1 MNPQN
6 LIAKVWDYANILRD
20 SGVSYTDYVAQLS
33 YLLFLKM
40 ESEIASVNP
49 SAVSM
54 IPSEYRWEVLKRLDG
69 LELESAY
76 SKALAEL
83 SKQGGIVGTIYQK
96 AQNKI
101 TEPAKLKRL
110 ISLVDGETWLG
121 LSVDVK
127 GAIYEGLLSK
137 NATETKAGAGQYFTP
152 RVLCESIVRLMR
164 PTPQMSV
171 CDPAC
176 GTGGF
181 LLAAYAYMKAQSN
194 DSEVLRALR
203 EDKLYGKDI
212 TPLVVSLCAMNLFLH
227 GLGVGFGTA
236 DKSSVANSESES
248 STTTPKDSRNPKQ
261 NPQRALVSEGDSLL
275 ELGSVRFD
283 MVLTNPP
290 FGKKSSTKIM
300 GEDGSVK
307 RESETYTREDFIAT
321 TSNKQLNF
329 LQHIMSLLK
338 VRGKAAVVLPDNVL
352 FEGGAGEKI
361 RKRLLSEFDLH
372 TILRLPTGIFYAQ
385 GVKANVLFFDKY
397 EALAQGMRTSKVW
410 VYDLRTNINLSLVSN
425 PLSAEH
431 LADFEKYFCGGEVPK
446 DLGDLAKNAGAE
458 LSASNGDS
466 ADFATLDFAT
476 MFAKRVESERFRAFS
491 VEEILARDKANLDI
505 FWLKDESL
513 GEVESLPTPRE
524 IATQIKEDLQSAIRE
539 FESAGV

>member
-1 MNPQN
+1 MNAQN

-49 SAVSM
+49 SAKSM
-54 IPSEYRWEVLKRLDG
+54 IPKEFRWEILKKLDG

-76 SKALAEL
+76 SRALAEL
-83 SKQGGIVGTIYQK
+83 SKQSGIVGTIYQK

-101 TEPAKLKRL
+101 NEPAKLKRL

-127 GAIYEGLLSK
+127 GAIYEGLLAK

-164 PTPQMSV
+164 PKPEMSV

-181 LLAAYAYMKAQSN
+181 LLAAYSYMKAQSK
-194 DSEVLRALR
+194 DSEILRALR

-227 GLGVGFGTA
+227 GLGVGF
-236 DKSSVANSESES
+236 DSRES
-248 STTTPKDSRNPKQ
+248 SAKSGADSSADSKT
-261 NPQRALVSEGDSLL
+261 QRPLVVEGDSLL
-275 ELGSVRFD
+275 ELGNVRFD
-283 MVLTNPP
+283 MILTNPP

-338 VRGKAAVVLPDNVL
+338 IGGKAAVVLPDNVL
-352 FEGGAGEKI
+352 FEGGAGERV
-361 RKRLLSEFDLH
+361 RKRLLSEFNLH

-397 EALAQGMRTSKVW
+397 EPLSKGLRTDKVW
-410 VYDLRTNINLSLVSN
+410 VYDLRSNVNLSLVSN

-431 LADFEKYFCGGEVPK
+431 LSDFERCFC
-446 DLGDLAKNAGAE
+446 AE
-458 LSASNGDS
+458 NFDE
-466 ADFATLDFAT
+466 
-476 MFAKRVESERFRAFS
+476 RVESERFRAFS
-491 VEEILARDKANLDI
+491 AESILARDKANLDI

-513 GEVESLPTPRE
+513 DEIESLPTPRE
-524 IATQIKEDLQSAIRE
+524 IATMIKSDLQSAMRE
-539 FESAGV
+539 FENTVV

>member
-1 MNPQN
+1 MNAQN

-40 ESEIASVNP
+40 EDEIAIINP
-49 SAVSM
+49 NASSM
-54 IPSEYRWEVLKRLDG
+54 IPAEFRWEILKKLDG

-76 SKALAEL
+76 SRALSEL
-83 SKQGGIVGTIYQK
+83 AKQGGIVGTIYQK

-110 ISLVDGETWLG
+110 ISLVDTETWLG

-127 GAIYEGLLSK
+127 GAIYEGLLAK

-164 PTPQMSV
+164 PKPQMSV

-181 LLAAYAYMKAQSN
+181 LLAAYAFMKAQSK

-227 GLGVGFGTA
+227 GLGVGLDNKA
-236 DKSSVANSESES
+236 
-248 STTTPKDSRNPKQ
+248 
-261 NPQRALVSEGDSLL
+261 QRALVEEGDSLL
-275 ELGSVRFD
+275 ELGNVRFD

-300 GEDGSVK
+300 GDDGSMK
-307 RESETYTREDFIAT
+307 RTSETYTREDFIAT

-338 VRGKAAVVLPDNVL
+338 IGGKAAVVLPDNVL
-352 FEGGAGEKI
+352 FEGGAGEKV
-361 RKRLLSEFDLH
+361 RKRLLSEFNLH

-385 GVKANVLFFDKY
+385 GVKANVLFFDKF
-397 EALAQGMRTSKVW
+397 EPLASGMRTQKVW
-410 VYDLRTNINLSLVSN
+410 VYDLRSNVNLSLVSN

-431 LADFEKYFCGGEVPK
+431 LADFEKCFCAGELSS
-446 DLGDLAKNAGAE
+446 DLGSNNA
-458 LSASNGDS
+458 
-466 ADFATLDFAT
+466 LDFAD
-476 MFAKRVESERFRAFS
+476 MLSRRVESERFRAFS
-491 VEEILARDKANLDI
+491 TEEILARDKANLDI

-513 GEVESLPTPRE
+513 GDLEDLPAPRE
-524 IATQIKEDLQSAIRE
+524 IANAIKGDLKKAMRE
-539 FESAGV
+539 FEGVC

>member
-1 MNPQN
+1 MNAQN

-49 SAVSM
+49 SATSL
-54 IPSEYRWEVLKRLDG
+54 IPLEFRWEILKKLDG
-69 LELESAY
+69 LELEGAY
-76 SKALAEL
+76 SRALSEL

-127 GAIYEGLLSK
+127 GAIYEGLLAK

-181 LLAAYAYMKAQSN
+181 LLAAYAYMKAQSK
-194 DSEVLRALR
+194 DSEILRALR

-227 GLGVGFGTA
+227 GLGVGFDSVRQTGA
-236 DKSSVANSESES
+236 DSSLCA
-248 STTTPKDSRNPKQ
+248 KKA
-261 NPQRALVSEGDSLL
+261 QRPLVVEGDSLL
-275 ELGSVRFD
+275 ELGNVRFD
-283 MVLTNPP
+283 IILTNPP

-338 VRGKAAVVLPDNVL
+338 IGGKAAVVLPDNVL
-352 FEGGAGEKI
+352 FEGGAGERV

-397 EALAQGMRTSKVW
+397 EPLSKGLRTQKVW
-410 VYDLRTNINLSLVSN
+410 VYDLRSNVNLSLVSN

-431 LADFEKYFCGGEVPK
+431 LSDFERCFYAGELP
-446 DLGDLAKNAGAE
+446 
-458 LSASNGDS
+458 S
-466 ADFATLDFAT
+466 DFGELDFADILSR
-476 MFAKRVESERFRAFS
+476 RVESERFRAFS
-491 VEEILARDKANLDI
+491 AEEILARDKANLDI

-513 GEVESLPTPRE
+513 GDLEDLPAPRE
-524 IATQIKEDLQSAIRE
+524 IANMIKSDLQSAIRE
-539 FESAGV
+539 FESIVV

>member
-40 ESEIASVNP
+40 ESEIANVNP
-49 SAVSM
+49 SAASM
-54 IPSEYRWEVLKRLDG
+54 IPSEFRWEVLKRLDG

-127 GAIYEGLLSK
+127 GAIYEGLLAK

-227 GLGVGFGTA
+227 GLGVGFGSSA
-236 DKSSVANSESES
+236 KDSSAKDSESKSS
-248 STTTPKDSRNPKQ
+248 TKTPEDSRNPKQ
-261 NPQRALVSEGDSLL
+261 KPQRALVSEGDSLL
-275 ELGSVRFD
+275 ELGNVRFD
-283 MVLTNPP
+283 MVL
-290 FGKKSSTKIM
+290 
-300 GEDGSVK
+300 
-307 RESETYTREDFIAT
+307 
-321 TSNKQLNF
+321 
-329 LQHIMSLLK
+329 
-338 VRGKAAVVLPDNVL
+338 
-352 FEGGAGEKI
+352 
-361 RKRLLSEFDLH
+361 
-372 TILRLPTGIFYAQ
+372 
-385 GVKANVLFFDKY
+385 
-397 EALAQGMRTSKVW
+397 
-410 VYDLRTNINLSLVSN
+410 TNINLSLVSN

-431 LADFEKYFCGGEVPK
+431 LADFEKCFCGGEVPK
-446 DLGDLAKNAGAE
+446 DLGDLAKNAGE
-458 LSASNGDS
+458 SS
-466 ADFATLDFAT
+466 ADFATPLDFAT
-476 MFAKRVESERFRAFS
+476 MFANRVESERFRAFG

-524 IATQIKEDLQSAIRE
+524 IATLIKEDLQSAIRE
-539 FESAGV
+539 FDGVI

>member
-6 LIAKVWDYANILRD
+6 LISKVWDYANILRD

-49 SAVSM
+49 SAVSV

-121 LSVDVK
+121 LSVDIK
-127 GAIYEGLLSK
+127 GAIYEGLLVK

-181 LLAAYAYMKAQSN
+181 LLAAYSYMKAQSN

-212 TPLVVSLCAMNLFLH
+212 TPLVVNLCAMNLFLH
-227 GLGVGFGTA
+227 GLGVGFGTGA
-236 DKSSVANSESES
+236 ESNGANSESERADE
-248 STTTPKDSRNPKQ
+248 K
-261 NPQRALVSEGDSLL
+261 PQRALVSEGDSLL

-283 MVLTNPP
+283 MALTNQP

-361 RKRLLSEFDLH
+361 HKRLLSEFNLH

-410 VYDLRTNINLSLVSN
+410 VYDLRTNVNLSLVSN

-431 LADFEKYFCGGEVPK
+431 LADFEKCFCTE
-446 DLGDLAKNAGAE
+446 
-458 LSASNGDS
+458 
-466 ADFATLDFAT
+466 DFSGR
-476 MFAKRVESERFRAFS
+476 KESERFRAFS
-491 VEEILARDKANLDI
+491 AEEILA
-505 FWLKDESL
+505 
-513 GEVESLPTPRE
+513 
-524 IATQIKEDLQSAIRE
+524 
-539 FESAGV
+539 

>member
-1 MNPQN
+1 
-6 LIAKVWDYANILRD
+6 
-20 SGVSYTDYVAQLS
+20 
-33 YLLFLKM
+33 
-40 ESEIASVNP
+40 
-49 SAVSM
+49 
-54 IPSEYRWEVLKRLDG
+54 
-69 LELESAY
+69 
-76 SKALAEL
+76 
-83 SKQGGIVGTIYQK
+83 
-96 AQNKI
+96 
-101 TEPAKLKRL
+101 
-110 ISLVDGETWLG
+110 
-121 LSVDVK
+121 
-127 GAIYEGLLSK
+127 
-137 NATETKAGAGQYFTP
+137 
-152 RVLCESIVRLMR
+152 MR
-164 PTPQMSV
+164 PTPQMTV

-181 LLAAYAYMKAQSN
+181 LLAAYSYMKAQSN

-227 GLGVGFGTA
+227 GLGVGFGTGA
-236 DKSSVANSESES
+236 ESSAKGSSGTNSESERAD
-248 STTTPKDSRNPKQ
+248 KK
-261 NPQRALVSEGDSLL
+261 PQRALVSEGDSLL
-275 ELGSVRFD
+275 ELGNVRFD

-361 RKRLLSEFDLH
+361 RKRLLSEFNLH

-410 VYDLRTNINLSLVSN
+410 VYDLRTNMNLSLVSN

-431 LADFEKYFCGGEVPK
+431 LADFEKCFCTE
-446 DLGDLAKNAGAE
+446 
-458 LSASNGDS
+458 
-466 ADFATLDFAT
+466 DFSER
-476 MFAKRVESERFRAFS
+476 KESERFRAFS
-491 VEEILARDKANLDI
+491 AEEILARDKANLDI

-513 GEVESLPTPRE
+513 SEVESLPTPRE
-524 IATQIKEDLQSAIRE
+524 IATQIKEDLQRAIRE
-539 FESAGV
+539 FESVGV

>member
-1 MNPQN
+1 MLHDSN
-6 LIAKVWDYANILRD
+6 

-40 ESEIASVNP
+40 EDEIAIINP
-49 SAVSM
+49 NASSM
-54 IPSEYRWEVLKRLDG
+54 IPAEFRWEILKKLDG

-76 SKALAEL
+76 SKALSEL
-83 SKQGGIVGTIYQK
+83 AKQGGIVGTIYQK

-110 ISLVDGETWLG
+110 ISLVDNETWLG

-127 GAIYEGLLSK
+127 GAIYEGLLAK

-181 LLAAYAYMKAQSN
+181 LLAAYAFMKAQSK

-227 GLGVGFGTA
+227 GLGVGLDNKA
-236 DKSSVANSESES
+236 
-248 STTTPKDSRNPKQ
+248 
-261 NPQRALVSEGDSLL
+261 QRALVEEGDSLL
-275 ELGSVRFD
+275 ELGNVRFD

-300 GEDGSVK
+300 GDDGSMK
-307 RESETYTREDFIAT
+307 RTSETYTREDFIAT

-329 LQHIMSLLK
+329 L
-338 VRGKAAVVLPDNVL
+338 
-352 FEGGAGEKI
+352 
-361 RKRLLSEFDLH
+361 
-372 TILRLPTGIFYAQ
+372 
-385 GVKANVLFFDKY
+385 
-397 EALAQGMRTSKVW
+397 
-410 VYDLRTNINLSLVSN
+410 
-425 PLSAEH
+425 
-431 LADFEKYFCGGEVPK
+431 
-446 DLGDLAKNAGAE
+446 
-458 LSASNGDS
+458 
-466 ADFATLDFAT
+466 
-476 MFAKRVESERFRAFS
+476 
-491 VEEILARDKANLDI
+491 
-505 FWLKDESL
+505 
-513 GEVESLPTPRE
+513 
-524 IATQIKEDLQSAIRE
+524 
-539 FESAGV
+539 

>member
-1 MNPQN
+1 MNAQN

-49 SAVSM
+49 SATSL
-54 IPSEYRWEVLKRLDG
+54 IPAEFRWEILKKLDG
-69 LELESAY
+69 LELEGAY
-76 SKALAEL
+76 SRALSEL

-127 GAIYEGLLSK
+127 GAIYEGLLAK

-181 LLAAYAYMKAQSN
+181 LLAAYAYMKAQSK
-194 DSEVLRALR
+194 DSEILRSLR

-227 GLGVGFGTA
+227 GLGVGFDSVRQTGA
-236 DKSSVANSESES
+236 DSSSDLGA
-248 STTTPKDSRNPKQ
+248 KKA
-261 NPQRALVSEGDSLL
+261 QRPLVVEGDSLL
-275 ELGSVRFD
+275 ELGNVRFD
-283 MVLTNPP
+283 MILTNPP

-338 VRGKAAVVLPDNVL
+338 IGGKAAVVLPDNVL
-352 FEGGAGEKI
+352 FEGGAGERV

-397 EALAQGMRTSKVW
+397 EPLSKGLRTDKVW
-410 VYDLRTNINLSLVSN
+410 VYDLRSNVNLSLVSN

-431 LADFEKYFCGGEVPK
+431 LSDFERCFC
-446 DLGDLAKNAGAE
+446 AG
-458 LSASNGDS
+458 
-466 ADFATLDFAT
+466 DFAN
-476 MFAKRVESERFRAFS
+476 RVESERFRAFS
-491 VEEILARDKANLDI
+491 AEEILARDKANLDI

-513 GEVESLPTPRE
+513 GDLEDLPAPRE
-524 IATQIKEDLQSAIRE
+524 IANMIKNDLQSAMRE
-539 FESAGV
+539 FESIVV

>member
-49 SAVSM
+49 SAVSV
-54 IPSEYRWEVLKRLDG
+54 IPKQYRWEELKRLDG

-121 LSVDVK
+121 LSVDIK
-127 GAIYEGLLSK
+127 GAIYEGLLAK

-181 LLAAYAYMKAQSN
+181 LLAAYSYMKAQSN

-227 GLGVGFGTA
+227 GLGVGFGRGA
-236 DKSSVANSESES
+236 KSNGANSESERADKK
-248 STTTPKDSRNPKQ
+248 PP
-261 NPQRALVSEGDSLL
+261 RALVSEGDSLL
-275 ELGSVRFD
+275 ELGNVRFD

-410 VYDLRTNINLSLVSN
+410 VYDLRTNVNLSLVSN

-431 LADFEKYFCGGEVPK
+431 LADFEKCFCGGEVPK
-446 DLGDLAKNAGAE
+446 DLGDLGKNAGE
-458 LSASNGDS
+458 TSASNGGS
-466 ADFATLDFAT
+466 ADFAMLDFAT
-476 MFAKRVESERFRAFS
+476 MFARRVESERFRAFS
-491 VEEILARDKANLDI
+491 AEEILARDKANLDI

-513 GEVESLPTPRE
+513 GKVESLPSPRE
-524 IATQIKEDLQSAIRE
+524 IATAIKEDLQSAIRE

>member
-1 MNPQN
+1 MNAQN

-49 SAVSM
+49 SAKSM
-54 IPSEYRWEVLKRLDG
+54 IPKEFRWEILKKLDG

-76 SKALAEL
+76 SRALSEL
-83 SKQGGIVGTIYQK
+83 SKQSGIVGTIYQK

-101 TEPAKLKRL
+101 NEPAKLKRL

-127 GAIYEGLLSK
+127 GAIYEGLLAK

-164 PTPQMSV
+164 PKPEMSV

-181 LLAAYAYMKAQSN
+181 LLAAYSYMKAQSK
-194 DSEVLRALR
+194 DSEVLRSLR

-227 GLGVGFGTA
+227 GLGIGFDNNKA
-236 DKSSVANSESES
+236 
-248 STTTPKDSRNPKQ
+248 
-261 NPQRALVSEGDSLL
+261 QRPLVIEGDSLL
-275 ELGSVRFD
+275 ELGNTRFD
-283 MVLTNPP
+283 MILTNPP

-307 RESETYTREDFIAT
+307 RTSETYTREDFIAT

-338 VRGKAAVVLPDNVL
+338 IGGKAAVVLPDNVL
-352 FEGGAGEKI
+352 FEGGAGERV
-361 RKRLLSEFDLH
+361 RKRLLSEFNLH

-397 EALAQGMRTSKVW
+397 EPLSKGLRTDKVW
-410 VYDLRTNINLSLVSN
+410 VYDLRSNVNLSLVSN

-431 LADFEKYFCGGEVPK
+431 LSDFEKCFC
-446 DLGDLAKNAGAE
+446 
-458 LSASNGDS
+458 
-466 ADFATLDFAT
+466 ADNFDG
-476 MFAKRVESERFRAFS
+476 RVESERFRAFS
-491 VEEILARDKANLDI
+491 AESILARDKSNLDI

-513 GEVESLPTPRE
+513 GDLEVLPAPSE
-524 IATQIKEDLQSAIRE
+524 IATMIKSDLQSAMRE
-539 FESAGV
+539 FDSIVV

>member
-20 SGVSYTDYVAQLS
+20 GGVSYTDYVAQLS

-54 IPSEYRWEVLKRLDG
+54 IPSEFRWEVLKRLDG
-69 LELESAY
+69 LELESVY

-127 GAIYEGLLSK
+127 GAIYEGLLAK

-227 GLGVGFGTA
+227 GLGVGFGTG
-236 DKSSVANSESES
+236 DKSSAKDSESES
-248 STTTPKDSRNPKQ
+248 STKTPKDSRNPKQ
-261 NPQRALVSEGDSLL
+261 KPQRALVSEGDSLL

-307 RESETYTREDFIAT
+307 RTSETYTREDFIAT

-397 EALAQGMRTSKVW
+397 EALAKGLRTSKVW
-410 VYDLRTNINLSLVSN
+410 VYDLRTNVNLSLVSN

-431 LADFEKYFCGGEVPK
+431 LADFERCFCGGEVPK

-466 ADFATLDFAT
+466 ADFSQNFAD

-539 FESAGV
+539 FESVGV

>member
-1 MNPQN
+1 M
-6 LIAKVWDYANILRD
+6 
-20 SGVSYTDYVAQLS
+20 
-33 YLLFLKM
+33 
-40 ESEIASVNP
+40 
-49 SAVSM
+49 
-54 IPSEYRWEVLKRLDG
+54 
-69 LELESAY
+69 Y

-83 SKQGGIVGTIYQK
+83 SKQCGIVGTIYQK

-121 LSVDVK
+121 LSVDIK
-127 GAIYEGLLSK
+127 GAIYEGLLAK

-181 LLAAYAYMKAQSN
+181 LLAAYSYMKAQSN

-227 GLGVGFGTA
+227 ELGVGFGG
-236 DKSSVANSESES
+236 ANSESERADKK
-248 STTTPKDSRNPKQ
+248 PP
-261 NPQRALVSEGDSLL
+261 RALVSEGDSLL
-275 ELGSVRFD
+275 ELGNVRFD

-410 VYDLRTNINLSLVSN
+410 VYDLRTNVNLSLVSN

-431 LADFEKYFCGGEVPK
+431 LADFEKCFCTEDFGG
-446 DLGDLAKNAGAE
+446 
-458 LSASNGDS
+458 
-466 ADFATLDFAT
+466 
-476 MFAKRVESERFRAFS
+476 RVESERFRAFS
-491 VEEILARDKANLDI
+491 AEEILARDKANLDI

-513 GEVESLPTPRE
+513 GEVESLPTPNE
-524 IATQIKEDLQSAIRE
+524 IATQIKEDLQRAIRE
-539 FESAGV
+539 FESVVV

>member
-1 MNPQN
+1 MNAQN

-40 ESEIASVNP
+40 ESEIASINP
-49 SAVSM
+49 NAVSM
-54 IPSEYRWEVLKRLDG
+54 IPSEFSWGILKKLDG
-69 LELESAY
+69 LELERAY
-76 SKALAEL
+76 SKALSEL

-101 TEPAKLKRL
+101 NEPAKLKRL

-121 LSVDVK
+121 LSVDIK
-127 GAIYEGLLSK
+127 GAIYEGLLAK

-181 LLAAYAYMKAQSN
+181 LLAAYAFMKAQSK
-194 DSEVLRALR
+194 DSEVLRSLR
-203 EDKLYGKDI
+203 EEKLFGKDI

-227 GLGVGFGTA
+227 GLGVGNLSG
-236 DKSSVANSESES
+236 DLQK
-248 STTTPKDSRNPKQ
+248 
-261 NPQRALVSEGDSLL
+261 PQRPLVEEGDSLL
-275 ELGSVRFD
+275 QLGDRRFD

-300 GEDGSVK
+300 GDDGSVK
-307 RESETYTREDFIAT
+307 RTSETYTREDFIAT

-338 VRGKAAVVLPDNVL
+338 IGGKAAVVLPDNVL
-352 FEGGAGEKI
+352 FEGGAGEKV
-361 RKRLLSEFDLH
+361 RKRLLSEFNLH

-385 GVKANVLFFDKY
+385 GVKANVLFFDKF
-397 EALAQGMRTSKVW
+397 EPLAKGLRTDKVW
-410 VYDLRTNINLSLVSN
+410 VYDLRTNVNLSLVSN
-425 PLSAEH
+425 PLNKEH
-431 LADFEKYFCGGEVPK
+431 LQDFERCFCGGVALNAD
-446 DLGDLAKNAGAE
+446 DLEQK
-458 LSASNGDS
+458 
-466 ADFATLDFAT
+466 DFAKMLAG
-476 MFAKRVESERFRAFS
+476 RVESERFRAFS
-491 VEEILARDKANLDI
+491 AEEILARDKANLDI

-513 GEVESLPTPRE
+513 GDLEDLSAPDE
-524 IATQIKEDLQSAIRE
+524 IACAIKSDLQNAIKEFENLE
-539 FESAGV
+539 F

>member
-1 MNPQN
+1 MNEKN

-40 ESEIASVNP
+40 EAEIKGVDKNAQ
-49 SAVSM
+49 AL
-54 IPSEYRWEVLKRLDG
+54 IPSKFSWDTLKRLDG
-69 LELESAY
+69 LELESTY
-76 SKALAEL
+76 SKALSEL
-83 SKQGGIVGTIYQK
+83 SRYEGIVGTIYNK

-110 ISLVDGETWLG
+110 ISLVDNETWLG

-127 GAIYEGLLSK
+127 GAIYEGLLAK

-181 LLAAYAYMKAQSN
+181 LLAAYAFMKAQSK
-194 DSEVLRALR
+194 DSEILRALR
-203 EDKLYGKDI
+203 EEKLYGKDI

-227 GLGVGFGTA
+227 GLGYSFGE
-236 DKSSVANSESES
+236 KNSQK
-248 STTTPKDSRNPKQ
+248 P
-261 NPQRALVSEGDSLL
+261 LVEEGDSLL
-275 ELGSVRFD
+275 ELGNRRFD

-300 GEDGSVK
+300 GDDGSVK
-307 RESETYTREDFIAT
+307 RQNETYTREDFIAT

-338 VRGKAAVVLPDNVL
+338 IGGKAAVVLPDNVL

-361 RKRLLSEFDLH
+361 RKRLLSEFNLH

-385 GVKANVLFFDKY
+385 GVKANVLFFDKF
-397 EALAQGMRTSKVW
+397 EPLASGMRTQKVW
-410 VYDLRTNINLSLVSN
+410 VYDLRTNMNLSLVSN
-425 PLSAEH
+425 PLSCEH
-431 LADFEKYFCGGEVPK
+431 LRDFESCFC
-446 DLGDLAKNAGAE
+446 AE
-458 LSASNGDS
+458 NFD
-466 ADFATLDFAT
+466 
-476 MFAKRVESERFRAFS
+476 KRKENERFRCF
-491 VEEILARDKANLDI
+491 ELDEILKRDKINLDI
-505 FWLKDESL
+505 FWLKDENL
-513 GEVESLPTPRE
+513 NDLDDLPKPRE
-524 IATQIKEDLQSAIRE
+524 IAALIRQDLQGALRE
-539 FESAGV
+539 FDSVGAV

>member
-1 MNPQN
+1 MNAQN

-49 SAVSM
+49 NATSL
-54 IPSEYRWEVLKRLDG
+54 IPLEFRWEILKKLDG

-76 SKALAEL
+76 SRALNEL
-83 SKQGGIVGTIYQK
+83 SKQSGIVGTIYQK

-101 TEPAKLKRL
+101 NEPAKLKRL

-127 GAIYEGLLSK
+127 GAIYEGLLAK

-164 PTPQMSV
+164 PKPEMSV

-181 LLAAYAYMKAQSN
+181 LLAAYAYMKAQSK
-194 DSEVLRALR
+194 DSEVLRTLR

-227 GLGVGFGTA
+227 GLGVGF
-236 DKSSVANSESES
+236 
-248 STTTPKDSRNPKQ
+248 DSNKA
-261 NPQRALVSEGDSLL
+261 QRPLVIEGDSLL
-275 ELGSVRFD
+275 ELGNVRFD
-283 MVLTNPP
+283 MILTNPP

-300 GEDGSVK
+300 GEDGSIK

-338 VRGKAAVVLPDNVL
+338 IGGKAAVVLPDNVL
-352 FEGGAGEKI
+352 FEGGAGEKV
-361 RKRLLSEFDLH
+361 RKRLLSEFNLH

-397 EALAQGMRTSKVW
+397 EPLSKGMRTDKVW
-410 VYDLRTNINLSLVSN
+410 VYDLRSNVNLSLVSN

-431 LADFEKYFCGGEVPK
+431 LSDFEKCFC
-446 DLGDLAKNAGAE
+446 
-458 LSASNGDS
+458 
-466 ADFATLDFAT
+466 ADNFT
-476 MFAKRVESERFRAFS
+476 KRVESERFRAFS
-491 VEEILARDKANLDI
+491 AESILARDKANLDI

-513 GEVESLPTPRE
+513 GDLEDLPAPRE
-524 IATQIKEDLQSAIRE
+524 IATMIKSDLQSAMRE
-539 FESAGV
+539 FDSIGV